1 MRIERIEIDGFGHF
15 AAEHWE
21 LNEGMTVVLGE
32 NEAGKTTLLNAIRAL
47 LFGFEST
54 REGRA
59 WYPALAGG
67 KRGGRLV
74 LRMQDG
80 ARWTVDRHG
89 ERGGAGALVV
99 EAPNGNR
106 GGQQELIGLLG
117 GADRDLFNNIFAFG
131 LGELEAFSSLSADGV
146 RSRIYGAGSGLG
158 GTSVLDIERRLRAD
172 QEASYRPRGHEQTLA
187 RLLGDMEALRTR
199 IAELEQQPAAYELAR
214 GELAALRARHGQ
226 LRTARITAAERREH
240 LRRLLEAQVPAARL
254 STLRAE
260 LGEVDPRIDGL
271 APDAETTL
279 DRLLA
284 TQHEADAAL
293 ATLDESIADAERRRA
308 GVTCDEAVLAETAEI
323 EALRDERVSHEARAA
338 DERAATAAASRI
350 DGELQDQLRQVG
362 GWGEDQLLAIDDS
375 IAAVE
380 SLREHER
387 RLGASRLAAE
397 RLDERLEAARRDLAS
412 AQGDLPG
419 GDLDERQV
427 AARRAAHSGLAD
439 LRVEAAAA
447 DERERLAAGTAHG
460 APRWLVALGAAA
472 LAVAIGTLLGGYLGF
487 QPAGSI
493 AGAVLGVMAAA
504 WMLQRHGAVAAAAD
518 RQALATR
525 RADLLERAG
534 LPADADAATI
544 DEAADAVAAAHAG
557 LRSSEQLRARLV
569 ERRAALEHLEVE
581 AADAGAARDEATA
594 AWRSWLA
601 AHALASD
608 LSPEAARQVVAAV
621 AAARRMARERDEQRE
636 RAAAIG
642 AAAARFD
649 TRLDALLTRL
659 GRPIPVEASL
669 RPSTVVA
676 LAQEAQRSAAE
687 QARASDLD
695 ATIAEL
701 RGRREPRM
709 AALQAASADLAAH
722 LERCGAADPEDLRR
736 LAAAAAA
743 RAQTRHE
750 MREATA
756 SLLALAGSEDAL
768 PALIG
773 EAGATDPASLEAQ
786 REEVAAE
793 VARLETEES
802 EALTRE
808 GELRGEIGRLETADE
823 LGSARQELA
832 LLQARAGD
840 ESRRWAVRAVALA
853 LLGETRRRY
862 ERERQP
868 QVVRDAERHF
878 AAITDGRYPRIV
890 AAPGE
895 ANVRVEP
902 EIGVARSTDELSR
915 GTAEQLYLALRFGLI
930 EQFARVTE
938 PLPVVMDDILVNFD
952 RERATRAA
960 RAIRDLA
967 TRHQVVFFTCH
978 PQTAELLDPDGVATV
993 HLR

>member
-1 MRIERIEIDGFGHF
+1 VRIERIEIDGFGHF
-15 AAEHWE
+15 AGEHWE

-293 ATLDESIADAERRRA
+293 VTLDESIADAERRRA

-544 DEAADAVAAAHAG
+544 DAAADAVAAAHAG

-709 AALQAASADLAAH
+709 AALQAASADLAAQ
-722 LERCGAADPEDLRR
+722 LERCAAADAEDLRR

-902 EIGVARSTDELSR
+902 EIGAARGTDELSR

-967 TRHQVVFFTCH
+967 TLHQVVFFTCH
-978 PQTAELLDPDGVATV
+978 PPTAELVDADGVATV